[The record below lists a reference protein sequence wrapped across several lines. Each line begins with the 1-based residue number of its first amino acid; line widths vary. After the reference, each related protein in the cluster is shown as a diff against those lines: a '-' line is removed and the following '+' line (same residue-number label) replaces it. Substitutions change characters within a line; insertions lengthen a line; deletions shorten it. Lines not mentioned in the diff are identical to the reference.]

1 MFSVRERARLCAHVR
16 VMFIFGCACVQSCGE
31 VFFFT
36 ALAFSNEEHAH
47 LQLSIFLT
55 CVGVNV
61 VLMAFVLNALAITP
75 YVRRCQIRY
84 ACFMCFI
91 DV

>member
-1 MFSVRERARLCAHVR
+1 MCELGLFFHARVYRAV
-16 VMFIFGCACVQSCGE
+16 VK
-31 VFFFT
+31 FFFT